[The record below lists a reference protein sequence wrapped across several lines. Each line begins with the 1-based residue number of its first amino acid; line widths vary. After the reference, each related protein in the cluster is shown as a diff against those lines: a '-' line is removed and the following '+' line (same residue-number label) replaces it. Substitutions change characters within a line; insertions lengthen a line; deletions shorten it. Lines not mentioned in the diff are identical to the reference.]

1 MKTPVVFFHDYAS
14 RRGRPLAVSRGAR
27 VVALPL
33 PVPLTRKAQEKAAVQ
48 VAENEGMPPA
58 RG

>member
-1 MKTPVVFFHDYAS
+1 MKTPVVYIHDYSA
-14 RRGRPLAVSRGAR
+14 RRATPLARPAGAR
-27 VVALPL
+27 IVHLAPPL
-33 PVPLTRKAQEKAAVQ
+33 SGKAQEKAAVQ